1 MASDMSCFFFNS
13 SFRIHRVMDVKA
25 HMRLKILRSVL
36 TSELSIRGGKLLLL
50 FDAVWLV
57 SMNDE

>member
-1 MASDMSCFFFNS
+1 MSCFFSNS